1 MPERPYRVL
10 FVLTHPVQYM
20 SPILREMSK
29 HPKLDITAAYCSLQ
43 GSKPELD
50 PDFGREVAWD
60 IPLLDGYRWLH
71 VPNRSPRPGLGRFFG
86 LLNPGIWK
94 KVSAA
99 DFDVVV
105 ILTGYRYATFWIAAL
120 AAKAKGLPIL
130 FGTDAHHIAPRDG
143 RSWKIRIK
151 KWLWPRLYR
160 LADVVI
166 VPSTGGV
173 NLMHS
178 LGIPPERVVLTPYSV
193 DNQWWIEQAAQV
205 DRSAV
210 RAEWGVPGDAAV
222 VLFCAK
228 LQPWKRPHDLL
239 HAFAKANVKGAYLVF
254 AGDGPLRTALEAEAQ
269 ALGIVDRSRFLGFV
283 NQSGL
288 PRVYRSSDLF
298 VLPSEYEPF
307 GVVVNEAMLSGCAV
321 IVSDQVGARFDL
333 VRNGETGY
341 VFPMGNIDAL
351 AALLAELIPA
361 REKLRQ
367 MGAAARQRM
376 ATWSPEQNIE
386 GLIHAIDIALRMRSL
401 KGGSPK

>member
-1 MPERPYRVL
+1 MGERPYRVL

-29 HPKLDITAAYCSLQ
+29 HPKLNITAAYCSLQ
-43 GSKPELD
+43 GAKPELD

-60 IPLLDGYRWLH
+60 VPLLDGYAWVH
-71 VPNRSPRPGLGRFFG
+71 VANRSLRPGLGRFFG
-86 LLNPGIWK
+86 LLNPGIWQK
-94 KVSAA
+94 IRAA
-99 DFDVVV
+99 DFDAVV
-105 ILTGYRYATFWIAAL
+105 ILTGYLYATFWITVL
-120 AAKAKGLPIL
+120 AAKAKGLPTL

-143 RSWKIRIK
+143 RRWKIQIK

-193 DNQWWIEQAAQV
+193 DNQWWIEQGAQV
-205 DRSAV
+205 NRSAV
-210 RAEWGVPGDAAV
+210 RAEWGISDDATV

-239 HAFAKANVKGAYLVF
+239 RAFAKADVKGAYLVF
-254 AGDGPLRTALEAEAQ
+254 AGDGSLRASLETEAQ
-269 ALGIVDRSRFLGFV
+269 SLNVADRVRFLGFV

-288 PRVYRSSDLF
+288 PRVYRASDVF

-321 IVSDQVGARFDL
+321 IVSDQVGARLDL
-333 VRNGETGY
+333 VRNGETGF
-341 VFPMGNIDAL
+341 VFPMGNLDVL
-351 AALLAELIPA
+351 AALLGELLPA
-361 REKLRQ
+361 REKLHQ
-367 MGAAARQRM
+367 MGVAAQQRM
-376 ATWSPEQNIE
+376 ADWSPEQNIS
-386 GLIHAIDIALRMRSL
+386 GVVHAVDVALRLKSL
-401 KGGSPK
+401 QRRRQP

>member
-1 MPERPYRVL
+1 MPEPPYRVL

-29 HPKLDITAAYCSLQ
+29 HPKLDVTAAYCSMQ

-60 IPLLDGYRWLH
+60 IPLLDGYSWVH

-94 KVSAA
+94 KIRAA
-99 DFDVVV
+99 DFDAVV
-105 ILTGYRYATFWIAAL
+105 ILTGYRYATFWIAAM

-143 RSWKIRIK
+143 RSWKIQIK

-178 LGIPPERVVLTPYSV
+178 LGIPPERVVLTPYAV
-193 DNQWWIEQAAQV
+193 DNQWWIDQAAHV
-205 DRSAV
+205 NRSAV
-210 RAEWGVPGDAAV
+210 RAEWGVPDDAAV

-239 HAFAKANVKGAYLVF
+239 RAFAKANVKGAYLVF
-254 AGDGPLRTALEAEAQ
+254 AGDGPLRTALEAEARS
-269 ALGIVDRSRFLGFV
+269 LGITDRLRFLGFI

-288 PRVYRSSDLF
+288 PRVYRASDVF

-307 GVVVNEAMLSGCAV
+307 GVVVNESMLSGCTV

-333 VRNGETGY
+333 VRDGETGF
-341 VFPMGNIDAL
+341 VFPMGNLDAL
-351 AALLAELIPA
+351 AKLLSELLPA
-361 REKLRQ
+361 SEKLQQ
-367 MGAAARQRM
+367 MGNLARVRM
-376 ATWSPEQNIE
+376 ADWSPEQNIE
-386 GLIHAIDIALRMRSL
+386 GVIRAIEAALRGRS
-401 KGGSPK
+401 

>member
-1 MPERPYRVL
+1 MPEPPYRVL

-29 HPKLDITAAYCSLQ
+29 HPKLDVTAAYCSMQ

-60 IPLLDGYRWLH
+60 IPLLDGYSWVH

-94 KVSAA
+94 KIRAA
-99 DFDVVV
+99 DFDAVV
-105 ILTGYRYATFWIAAL
+105 ILTGYRYATFWIAAM

-143 RSWKIRIK
+143 RSWKIQIK

-178 LGIPPERVVLTPYSV
+178 LGIPPERVVLTPYAV
-193 DNQWWIEQAAQV
+193 DNQWWIDQAAHV
-205 DRSAV
+205 NRSAV
-210 RAEWGVPGDAAV
+210 RAEWGVPDDAAV

-239 HAFAKANVKGAYLVF
+239 RAFAKANVKGAYLVF
-254 AGDGPLRTALEAEAQ
+254 AGDGPLRTALEAEARS
-269 ALGIVDRSRFLGFV
+269 LGITDRLRFLGFI

-288 PRVYRSSDLF
+288 PRVYRASDVF

-307 GVVVNEAMLSGCAV
+307 GVVVNESMLSGCTV

-333 VRNGETGY
+333 VRDGETGF
-341 VFPMGNIDAL
+341 VFPMGNLDAL
-351 AALLAELIPA
+351 AKLLSELLPA
-361 REKLRQ
+361 SEKLQQ
-367 MGAAARQRM
+367 MGNLARLRM
-376 ATWSPEQNIE
+376 ADWSPEQNIE
-386 GLIHAIDIALRMRSL
+386 GVIRAIEAALRGRS
-401 KGGSPK
+401 

>member
-1 MPERPYRVL
+1 MDERPYRAL

-29 HPKLDITAAYCSLQ
+29 HPKLNITAAYCSLQ
-43 GSKPELD
+43 GAKPELD

-60 IPLLDGYRWLH
+60 VPLLDGYAWVH
-71 VPNRSPRPGLGRFFG
+71 VPNRSLRPGLARFFG
-86 LLNPGIWK
+86 LVNLGLWK
-94 KVSAA
+94 MVRAR

-105 ILTGYRYATFWIAAL
+105 ILTGYRYAAFWIAL
-120 AAKAKGLPIL
+120 TAAKAKGLPIL
-130 FGTDAHHIAPRDG
+130 FGTDAHDVTPRDG
-143 RSWKIRIK
+143 SNWKIQIK

-193 DNQWWIEQAAQV
+193 DNKWWLEQAAQV
-205 DRSAV
+205 NRSAV
-210 RAEWGVPGDAAV
+210 RAGWGIPDDASV

-239 HAFAKANVKGAYLVF
+239 RAFAKANVEGSYLIF
-254 AGDGPLRTALEAEAQ
+254 SGDGPLRAALEAEGQ
-269 ALGIVDRSRFLGFV
+269 ALGIGGRLRFIGFV

-288 PRVYRSSDLF
+288 PPVYRASDLF
-298 VLPSEYEPF
+298 VLPSNYEPF

-321 IVSDQVGARFDL
+321 IVSDRVGARLDL
-333 VRNGETGY
+333 VRNRENGF
-341 VFPMGNIDAL
+341 VFPVGDIDAL
-351 AALLAELIPA
+351 AALLQEILPD
-361 REKLRQ
+361 RERLRQ
-367 MGAAARQRM
+367 MGISARQRM
-376 ATWSPEQNIE
+376 AEWSPEQNIE
-386 GLIHAIDIALRMRSL
+386 DMIHAIEIALRMRPP
-401 KGGSPK
+401 KGRLRQ

>member
-1 MPERPYRVL
+1 MSERPYRVL

-20 SPILREMSK
+20 SPLLRMMSK
-29 HPKLDITAAYCSLQ
+29 HPKLDILAAYCSLQ
-43 GSKPELD
+43 GAQPEMD

-60 IPLLDGYRWLH
+60 IPLLDGYPWVQ
-71 VPNRSPRPGLGRFFG
+71 VPNRSLRPGLGRFFG
-86 LLNPGIWK
+86 LLNLGLWK
-94 KVSAA
+94 KVRAGN
-99 DFDVVV
+99 FDAVV
-105 ILTGYRYATFWIAAL
+105 ILTGYRYAAFWIAAL
-120 AAKAKGLPIL
+120 AAKSKGLPIL

-143 RSWKIRIK
+143 RDWKMKFK
-151 KWLWPRLYR
+151 KLFWPRLYGF
-160 LADVVI
+160 ADVVI

-178 LGIPPERVVLTPYSV
+178 LGVPSGRVVLTPYSV
-193 DNQWWIEQAAQV
+193 DNQWWTEQSADV
-205 DRSAV
+205 NPSAV
-210 RAEWGVPGDAAV
+210 RAEWQIPEDASV

-239 HAFAKANVKGAYLVF
+239 RAFAKANVKGAYLVF
-254 AGDGPLRTALEAEAQ
+254 AGDGPLRASLETEART
-269 ALGIVDRSRFLGFV
+269 LGIAERARFLGFV

-288 PRVYRSSDLF
+288 PRVYTASDLF

-351 AALLAELIPA
+351 AALLADLLPA
-361 REKLRQ
+361 REKLQQ
-367 MGAAARQRM
+367 MGSLARQRM
-376 ATWSPEQNIE
+376 ADWSPKQNIE
-386 GLIHAIDIALRMRSL
+386 GVIHAIDVALRGRS
-401 KGGSPK
+401 S